1 MAEKENKVEGQDPIQ
16 EGVGEVNETVSI
28 EEPQEEVVEQEMV
41 KLFGTDSSQNI
52 WNLIVRTEPQ
62 FANDIYKDM
71 KPMEIINRFKRKRKN
86 NIPSHLNRLFIKIEE
101 LDKRKAVINNTVDLA
116 PMEEKIATLKVDL
129 IDRIDAVEEQIKPT
143 DLTKVFAEIGKI
155 KEQIASLPKPINT
168 KPIYDSLT
176 KLEEYGWE
184 LEEDIEELSKDV
196 AVVKKENELQDVL
209 IEEVKALNS
218 NPLGG

>member
-1 MAEKENKVEGQDPIQ
+1 MKVIEKLSTYAALIGVIGAIGGGFYTWGQFNLRLDQIENREFV
-16 EGVGEVNETVSI
+16 VNETV
-28 EEPQEEVVEQEMV
+28 
-41 KLFGTDSSQNI
+41 
-52 WNLIVRTEPQ
+52 
-62 FANDIYKDM
+62 
-71 KPMEIINRFKRKRKN
+71 
-86 NIPSHLNRLFIKIEE
+86 
-101 LDKRKAVINNTVDLA
+101 DLS
-116 PMEEKIATLKVDL
+116 PIEEKISTLKVEL
-129 IDRIDAVEEQIKPT
+129 IDRIDEVEEQIKPV
-143 DLTKVFAEIGKI
+143 DLTKVFAVIGKI
-155 KEQIASLPKPINT
+155 REQIAMLPKPINT